1 MQYHSRAAR
10 RTTSWFVL
18 YVVSSLVGCTS
29 PMEPGPT
36 RLPDVTAKVP
46 LQRKTQLQRC
56 PQSPDIGLERISVAR
71 CRIPDVVIQ

>member
-10 RTTSWFVL
+10 RTTGWLVL
-18 YVVSSLVGCTS
+18 YALISLIGCTS

-56 PQSPDIGLERISVAR
+56 QQPPDIELERISVAR